1 MLLALV
7 AIIMPIGAWAFYEP
21 ESVPINIGT
30 SGVATLYYGAHN
42 LEIPEGVSASVITGV
57 EVNEDGT
64 VTTVTDEDVITEII
78 PAGCAVIL
86 SGTPGEYDFG
96 IHEGEL
102 NVPAPSDNLLLGS
115 DEETTIGEEGYL
127 YFYLPEDSESSDWIY
142 VGNDVDNQAHKAYLA
157 LPVEEYSEL
166 AEMLETLD
174 NPHLQH
180 THGGC
185 EICGQVTVI
194 EAAWGASADALT
206 SYGKLADAV
215 AAAGEENSNIGYIKL
230 LADVEDDIYVE
241 AGTFT
246 LDLNGHTISSESH
259 TLVIRNQ
266 SNVIIVDNP
275 ETKSGKV
282 ISSGEGSFAVG
293 ITNSA
298 SVTINGGT
306 YESTHL
312 YALNLEV
319 NSSATINGGS
329 YVNSY
334 LPVQI
339 DEGCSAT
346 ITGGTFE
353 YTGAS
358 AIENYGNL
366 VVEGGTFTYDGDVDP
381 DSYYTAI
388 SHNGGS
394 IDLSNCPTDA
404 INSIDVTNN
413 SGEDITPGAETILL
427 PEGYCFFGYSDGT
440 PVTVL
445 VDGGFYYIDVEP
457 AKYAVTFE
465 ANGGDGEMEGDN
477 IYEGVDYT
485 LPKCTFGAPE
495 GMMFK
500 AWQIGDVEYQPGNV
514 VTIEDNTTI
523 TALWTEFVSQIVIK
537 MHDCCEDGWH
547 GDAIVVKKNG
557 EEIGTATLEIEDGAD
572 GIVRYDY
579 DNTAEYTFYWQY
591 TEQDYRCPNE
601 CSFEIFIEGEVVFA
615 AVRDDEENTSDCETY
630 ENGELIYTIEGEAQV
645 VESLTIVDGELTE
658 YKNYVST
665 TVGTLTYTRTLP
677 NLMWNALYVPFEIP
691 LSELADNYDVAYIND
706 IRSYDNDE
714 NGEIDDM
721 TMEIIRINSGTLNAN
736 HPYLIRAKNE
746 EAQNMEIVLSDAT
759 LYRTEENSF
768 SCSSMYMEFTITGT
782 YNTLSYEDLEEK
794 YAISTS
800 GAWQKLSVGSSLKP
814 FRLYMEMTPRDGS
827 PVKVEAAALS
837 RIRINMQGEDG
848 NTTGVEILEAPQSI
862 NDAVLYDLYGRKVTT
877 PVKGGIYISNGKKVI
892 VK

>member
-7 AIIMPIGAWAFYEP
+7 AIIMPIGARAFYEP
-21 ESVPINIGT
+21 EPEPVPINIGT
-30 SGVATLYYGAHN
+30 SGVATLYYGAYD
-42 LEIPEGVSASVITGV
+42 LVIPEGVSASVITGV
-57 EVNEDGT
+57 DVNEDGT
-64 VTTVTDEDVITEII
+64 VTVTEQPVDNII

-86 SGTPGEYDFG
+86 RGTPGEYDFG

-185 EICGQVTVI
+185 EICGQVTGV
-194 EAAWGASADALT
+194 EAAWGASADDLT
-206 SYGKLADAV
+206 SYGTLEDAIT
-215 AAAGEENSNIGYIKL
+215 AAAEEGVGYIQL
-230 LADVEDDIYVE
+230 LENVENCVVVNG
-241 AGTFT
+241 GTFT
-246 LDLNGHTISSESH
+246 LDLNGYTIDASDESNVLEIRGADTHVTLKGEAEGSMVSANDESMYAVYVAEGASATIESGTYKGFYTIS
-259 TLVIRNQ
+259 N
-266 SNVIIVDNP
+266 DA
-275 ETKSGKV
+275 GC
-282 ISSGEGSFAVG
+282 
-293 ITNSA
+293 
-298 SVTINGGT
+298 SVTIAGG
-306 YESTHL
+306 E
-312 YALNLEV
+312 
-319 NSSATINGGS
+319 
-329 YVNSY
+329 
-334 LPVQI
+334 
-339 DEGCSAT
+339 
-346 ITGGTFE
+346 FE
-353 YTGAS
+353 YTGGN
-358 AIENYGNL
+358 AIDNSGNL
-366 VVEGGTFTYDGDVDP
+366 VVKGGTFTHDGEGEGDESFP
-381 DSYYTAI
+381 TIYYW
-388 SHNGGS
+388 GGS
-394 IDLSNCPTDA
+394 IDLSNYPTDA
-404 INSIDVTNN
+404 INSIDVINV
-413 SGEDITPGAETILL
+413 SEEDITPGAETILL
-427 PEGYCFFGYSDGT
+427 PEGYCFLDYEGI

-445 VDGGFYYIDVEP
+445 VNGGTYYIGEVP
-457 AKYAVTFE
+457 AQYAITFE
-465 ANGGDGEMEGDN
+465 ANGGEGNMEGSN

-485 LPKCTFGAPE
+485 LPECTFTAPE
-495 GMMFK
+495 GKMFK
-500 AWQIGDVEYQPGNV
+500 TWQIGEDEYQPYETVPIMG
-514 VTIEDNTTI
+514 NTTI
-523 TALWTEFVSQIVIK
+523 TALWTDYVPQIVIK
-537 MHDCCEDGWH
+537 MHDSYGDGWQ
-547 GDAIVVKKNG
+547 DNAIVVKKNG
-557 EEIGTATLEIEDGAD
+557 EEIGTATIEDGAD

-579 DNTAEYTFYWQY
+579 DNSADYTFYWQSGGNS
-591 TEQDYRCPNE
+591 EE
-601 CSFEIFIEGEVVFA
+601 CSFEIFIDNEEVFA
-615 AVRDDEENTSDCETY
+615 AERDEYEGTSDCQNY
-630 ENGELIYTIEGEAQV
+630 VDGALIYTTEGD
-645 VESLTIVDGELTE
+645 ESLTINDGELTE
-658 YKNYVST
+658 YNNTVPST

-691 LSELADNYDVAYIND
+691 LTELADNYDVAYIND

-746 EAQNMEIVLSDAT
+746 EAQNMEIVLNDAT
-759 LYRTEENSF
+759 LYRTEEISLN
-768 SCSSMYMEFTITGT
+768 CSSMYMEFTITGT

-800 GAWQKLSVGSSLKP
+800 GAWQQLNEGSTLKP

-837 RIRINMQGEDG
+837 RIRINMQGEGG